1 FDAIP
6 SMTDFRAIT
15 MPTTLDCNATR
26 EFALTSKKASQL
38 RVFVSTHGPQGLS
51 LISFLRI
58 VKRVYVKF
66 AKRDSPHR

>member
-1 FDAIP
+1 NFDAIP

-38 RVFVSTHGPQGLS
+38 RVFVSNPWPAGIIDNFILAN
-51 LISFLRI
+51 R
-58 VKRVYVKF
+58 
-66 AKRDSPHR
+66 